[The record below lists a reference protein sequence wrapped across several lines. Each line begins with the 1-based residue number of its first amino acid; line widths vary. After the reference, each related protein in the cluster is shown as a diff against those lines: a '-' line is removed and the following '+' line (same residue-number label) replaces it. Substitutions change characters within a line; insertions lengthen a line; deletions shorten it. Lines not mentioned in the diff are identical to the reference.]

1 MDNLSLRLIAEQ
13 RLHHSN
19 NRFINPFNNAQYGNF
34 WRLVRWKLLSKNP
47 FKQLY
52 RNEKKNPV
60 DVDLQPLR
68 ETTGV
73 SITFVKHSTVII
85 NYFGKRIIVDPVFF
99 GLFPFIVDFTPLTFN
114 VSHIPQPHIILIT
127 HGHYDHLDIPS
138 LKKLAPDTPVLSPLG
153 YQGFL
158 REIGF
163 HNITSLD
170 WYDSYS
176 SSELEIILLPCNHWT
191 MRNPFTGPNRA
202 LWGSFLLR
210 GTADRPCIFISGDTA
225 YFRGFRE
232 IGQQFHIDLAII
244 NVGAYEPRWFMAQ
257 SHMNPQE
264 AVRAFLEL
272 GANKLMVVHWGT
284 FRLGDEPVYLPP
296 IEVGKEMAAHGLSHR
311 LINIRHGETYQL
323 T

>member
-52 RNEKKNPV
+52 RNEKKTPV

-68 ETTGV
+68 ETTDV

-127 HGHYDHLDIPS
+127 HGHYDHLDVPS

-191 MRNPFTGPNRA
+191 MRNLFTGPNRG